1 MKLKEKGLQDILN
14 EENVEKV
21 ELYLYVI
28 FITTENKEIEITAGH
43 SETEIQIRDKNST
56 NRIQKETDQM
66 NSPEKEIKDAL
77 NEGNVEKVIVQKYV
91 TLITTKSKN
100 VEVFSGFDE
109 TEVEITGKDAAE

>member
-1 MKLKEKGLQDILN
+1 MKLKEKELQDILN

-43 SETEIQIRDKNST
+43 SGAEIQIRDKNSK

-66 NSPEKEIKDAL
+66 NSQEKEIKNVL
-77 NEGNVEKVIVQKYV
+77 NEGNIEKVIVRKYA
-91 TLITTKSKN
+91 TLITTEIKN

-109 TEVEITGKDAAE
+109 TEVEITERDTAE